1 MTPDLVR
8 RWIKEYLRRQPSFRR
23 RDTEIADDA
32 NLVETGLLDS
42 LGFVALIVAIEAN
55 YGLSLDLVN
64 LPPEALV
71 RLDLL
76 ADIVARALG

>member
-1 MTPDLVR
+1 MTPDQVR
-8 RWIKEYLRRQPSFRR
+8 SWIKEYLLRQSSFRR
-23 RDTEIADDA
+23 RDVEIADDTD
-32 NLVETGLLDS
+32 LVESGLLDS
-42 LGFVALIVAIEAN
+42 LGFVALIAAIEAY

-76 ADIVARALG
+76 ADMVAKSAK